1 MVVISIKS
9 NDGNG
14 DGFLFE
20 TTTDATNDDLIS
32 SLVEI
37 QNLRLRSRVIV
48 DSVRGL
54 AEYSHG
60 GSSQSRN
67 GDGSGSSSGS
77 GSGSGS
83 DEVRSVERTSCIRF
97 DFIRSAID
105 VFFCL
110 KFSNGLFTD
119 SNFLLVSH

>member
-32 SLVEI
+32 SLVEL

-54 AEYSHG
+54 AEHGPG
-60 GSSQSRN
+60 GSSK
-67 GDGSGSSSGS
+67 SSSGEDD
-77 GSGSGS
+77 G
-83 DEVRSVERTSCIRF
+83 DQVRSVE
-97 DFIRSAID
+97 
-105 VFFCL
+105 
-110 KFSNGLFTD
+110 
-119 SNFLLVSH
+119 

>member
-77 GSGSGS
+77 GSGS

-110 KFSNGLFTD
+110 KFSNGLSLIPTSYLFLTD
-119 SNFLLVSH
+119 

>member
-54 AEYSHG
+54 AEYGPG
-60 GSSQSRN
+60 GSCKSRN
-67 GDGSGSSSGS
+67 GDVSSN

-97 DFIRSAID
+97 DFIR
-105 VFFCL
+105 
-110 KFSNGLFTD
+110 
-119 SNFLLVSH
+119 

>member
-77 GSGSGS
+77 GSGS